1 MQLRTGNHGRG
12 VGRRAPETMRMLIQL
27 DINQLCKV
35 IWPRLGLS
43 ILQWSSREP
52 KLTSCDVDATQLSS
66 LVASASEVL
75 IGYTT
80 PQTWSSHDVTTRTS
94 LTSVNTQSVS
104 SPAWRRWSLDAFTAD
119 LSTSDLPWIYIL
131 SSISISTDYPWISMD
146 ISISTDAYPAYV
158 QPQNFHKIQQRKRL
172 KASVLPPLKNTTQ
185 TLFS

>member
-1 MQLRTGNHGRG
+1 
-12 VGRRAPETMRMLIQL
+12 MLIQL

-80 PQTWSSHDVTTRTS
+80 P
-94 LTSVNTQSVS
+94 
-104 SPAWRRWSLDAFTAD
+104 
-119 LSTSDLPWIYIL
+119 
-131 SSISISTDYPWISMD
+131 
-146 ISISTDAYPAYV
+146 
-158 QPQNFHKIQQRKRL
+158 
-172 KASVLPPLKNTTQ
+172 
-185 TLFS
+185 